1 VRQYVCPRNP
11 RTPEQQTHRSNLRA
25 VLRRWRTLT
34 PEQRAAWCI
43 AAASKSF
50 VTETGRQLRF
60 NGYNFFAS
68 LNTRRADLGLPQF
81 DLPPAEP
88 VFGPNPVTGLEV
100 TSTGGRI
107 TLKLRV
113 PSPPAKYTLVQG
125 AKPVRTAV
133 RCVQHYPFLG
143 LLPPPKDGWSDI
155 TELYVARFGVPKPG
169 RPFGFAPASI
179 LTAGP
184 MSQKWPAPASSPQRH
199 SEAPRFSASPRP
211 FGTQLGSLGS
221 QVT

>member
-1 VRQYVCPRNP
+1 MKISSIPKSGRKGSVVYLNTRYGKVARQYVCPRNP
-11 RTPEQQTHRSNLRA
+11 RTPEQQIHRSNLRA

-43 AAASKSF
+43 AAANKYF
-50 VTETGRQLRF
+50 VTETGRQVRF

-68 LNTRRADLGLPQF
+68 LNTRRADLDLPQF

-88 VFGPNPVTGLEV
+88 VFGPNPVTELEV
-100 TSTGGRI
+100 TNTGGKI

-113 PSPPAKYTLVQG
+113 PSPPAQYTLVQG
-125 AKPVRTAV
+125 SKPVRTAV

-155 TELYVARFGVPKPG
+155 TELYVARFGVPKAG
-169 RPFGFAPASI
+169 
-179 LTAGP
+179 TAIWIRTCQHIDGWTDVP
-184 MSQKWPAPASSPQRH
+184 KVARARVL
-199 SEAPRFSASPRP
+199 AAAA
-211 FGTQLGSLGS
+211 
-221 QVT
+221 